1 MVVVQDNT
9 YLGTARFDDFGA
21 KVVFL
26 SRLLEPGFRGAFF
39 GHMQYGVAV
48 VVAVVVVVVV
58 VVCRSGGST

>member
-1 MVVVQDNT
+1 MTLAQK
-9 YLGTARFDDFGA
+9 LF
-21 KVVFL
+21 
-26 SRLLEPGFRGAFF
+26 SFRGYLRRAFAELIY